1 MSRLIAE
8 LEDSSFIPP
17 LRSRDVSTE
26 PLSLR
31 SRDVS
36 TEPLKLRSRDV
47 STEPLT
53 PRSCDVST
61 EPLSLRSRDVSTE
74 PLLSTPGA
82 LRQIKTLDII
92 LDALLV
98 ADISLNCMNLLRHF

>member
-36 TEPLKLRSRDV
+36 TEPL
-47 STEPLT
+47 T
-53 PRSCDVST
+53 PRSGDVST
-61 EPLSLRSRDVSTE
+61 EPLSLRSRDVGAE

-82 LRQIKTLDII
+82 LCQIKTLDII

-98 ADISLNCMNLLRHF
+98 ADVSLNCMNLLRHF